1 MSDNIIVVENKI
13 VEILT
18 IGEQGPE
25 GIPGLQ
31 GPEGS
36 QGIPGIG
43 LPTGGTAGQILKK
56 QTDDDYDANWENQSG
71 KKNVWIPA
79 IMFSVRP
86 SWGVTTWT
94 NGLGGQGRYSG
105 WKFIKAQAY
114 SWVNLFWQVPYDWK
128 TGPLTFNLYFTG
140 SPTSYAGRPTI
151 GFLYSEYRHPSFANL
166 NNITQEVDTMVQ
178 GVISPPN
185 DTLTKH
191 THEAT
196 SYTPSAA
203 GVFMRISVYRRGTH
217 PDDTNTGDTYFVGMS
232 VEYD

>member
-13 VEILT
+13 VEIIT
-18 IGEQGPE
+18 IGEQGPM
-25 GIPGLQ
+25 
-31 GPEGS
+31 
-36 QGIPGIG
+36 GIG

-56 QTDDDYDANWENQSG
+56 QSDDDYDANWENQSG

-79 IMFSVRP
+79 NEFSPRSGFGTT
-86 SWGVTTWT
+86 SWSDAIGAF
-94 NGLGGQGRYSG
+94 GRYSG
-105 WKFIKAQAY
+105 WKFLKAASY

-140 SPTSYAGRPTI
+140 SPTSYAGYPTI
-151 GFLYSEYRHPSFANL
+151 GFLYSEYRYPSFINL
-166 NNITQEVDTMVQ
+166 NNVQQEVDTMVN
-178 GVISPPN
+178 GLISPPDN
-185 DTLTKH
+185 TLTKH

-217 PDDTNTGDTYFVGMS
+217 EADTNTGDIYFVGMS
-232 VEYD
+232 IEYD